1 MLIGIVSILL
11 SFGVYMASGQ
21 ASIWGITTGESKI
34 GGIFWRTF
42 IAEIE
47 KLSYYQQFKL
57 TPLTGDP
64 SQAIVIAIIIG
75 GASAALLSRSFA
87 VKHLPGK
94 WMLLQAIIGG
104 FLLGYGARLALG
116 CNIGNFFSAWSAGG
130 IHAITFTATL
140 LVGVFIGFNTT
151 EKLLLGRARPYRF
164 SYSPKPKT
172 QIILGILL
180 LAISLLITPLF
191 SPTAI
196 IWWLAGLAFGALGWL
211 SGLCFAT
218 CYRDIVAPRYAS
230 GVMTRAIG
238 IAILTYATGIFILQ
252 ILGVP
257 FKYGVPQI
265 GQIQIAVG
273 GLLFGLGIGIAG
285 TCVFS
290 SEWRAGGGSIYSVIV
305 LLSTILLGM
314 PALALNYDWW
324 LAILPQEPKP
334 FTLYSNGPLIG
345 YLAPL
350 TFSLI
355 MIGYGIYID
364 TSTRKTITTLITTLT
379 TRLALKPANKN

>member
-1 MLIGIVSILL
+1 M
-11 SFGVYMASGQ
+11 
-21 ASIWGITTGESKI
+21 
-34 GGIFWRTF
+34 
-42 IAEIE
+42 
-47 KLSYYQQFKL
+47 
-57 TPLTGDP
+57 
-64 SQAIVIAIIIG
+64 IAIIIG

-87 VKHLPGK
+87 IKHIPGK
-94 WMLLQAIIGG
+94 WMLLQAVAGG
-104 FLLGYGARLALG
+104 FLLGYGSRLALG

-130 IHAITFTATL
+130 IHAATFTATL
-140 LVGVFIGFNTT
+140 LLGVFIGFKTT
-151 EKLLLGRARPYRF
+151 EKLLLGRARPHSF
-164 SYSPKPKT
+164 SYAPKLTT
-172 QIILGILL
+172 QLILGIILVS
-180 LAISLLITPLF
+180 ISLIITPFF
-191 SPTAI
+191 SPTSI
-196 IWWLAGLAFGALGWL
+196 VWWLAGLAFGALGWL

-230 GVMTRAIG
+230 GIMIRAIG
-238 IAILTYATGIFILQ
+238 LAILTYATGIFILQ
-252 ILGVP
+252 LVGIP
-257 FKYGVPQI
+257 FRFGVPQI
-265 GQIQIAVG
+265 GQLQIALG
-273 GLLFGLGIGIAG
+273 GLIFGAGIGIAG
-285 TCVFS
+285 SCIFS

-314 PALALNYDWW
+314 PALALNYGWW

-379 TRLALKPANKN
+379 SRLTLKPANKN